1 MFWGD
6 VFYLASD
13 LPFAIIFGITFSLSG
28 IFVNVKKSLCQGCEV
43 ISLMHIWE
51 KDKLLFVGNERL
63 RHATVPEIK
72 RNSFCVECWQTELF
86 LWINMLMILL
96 GTLHN
101 KMAALLL
108 KVPTTQQ
115 SATQQVLC

>member
-1 MFWGD
+1 
-6 VFYLASD
+6 
-13 LPFAIIFGITFSLSG
+13 
-28 IFVNVKKSLCQGCEV
+28 
-43 ISLMHIWE
+43 MHIRE
-51 KDKLLFVGNERL
+51 RDELLFVVNGRL
-63 RHATVPEIK
+63 RYATVPEIK
-72 RNSFCVECWQTELF
+72 RNSFCVECWQTEFF

-115 SATQQVLC
+115 SATQQVSC